1 MKIWTNDH
9 VFGHSWETVAQSQWR
24 KYPNPHNTS
33 VLGTDVIDRSV
44 SSDGKLH
51 SHRIITSD
59 WGLAP
64 WVQTLIGA
72 NRETYG
78 YEYSIVDPKARTME
92 LTSRNL
98 TFCNFVSMHEKMKYS
113 PHPEDPSNKTMMTTE
128 MVVTVRGVPL
138 SSYMESI
145 ILNTVSNN
153 AGKGRSAMDWVVEK
167 FGCETRSL
175 SDSLDKFKLELVDL
189 KHLVADNV
197 IATAHISIE
206 ELQQKIHPP
215 ILHAKEAN
223 DPTAS

>member
-1 MKIWTNDH
+1 
-9 VFGHSWETVAQSQWR
+9 
-24 KYPNPHNTS
+24 
-33 VLGTDVIDRSV
+33 
-44 SSDGKLH
+44 
-51 SHRIITSD
+51 
-59 WGLAP
+59 
-64 WVQTLIGA
+64 
-72 NRETYG
+72 
-78 YEYSIVDPKARTME
+78 VDPKARTME